1 MRLTAWASAL
11 PLSLLQW
18 QFEPTLSPPR
28 ASLALPFP
36 LSHGSPSKG
45 AECRQSLV
53 NSPMGNL
60 PVLFLGLVPRQCPP
74 KAKRKSRRHS
84 GVKRKRVLLN
94 VTHHIIWTRLWR
106 SIPLRSPSSL
116 RDNRG
121 PASESGLSADL
132 NFHFQAFQGVHR
144 VLFPC
149 FPWWLA
155 YCLTNLYT
163 PGCRVHKET
172 SSSWMT
178 IPSTPSWLAR
188 STLTS
193 GFILYKGAMASQVS
207 LDLPS

>member
-121 PASESGLSADL
+121 PASEEWTVGGLELPFSSFSGRSSGP
-132 NFHFQAFQGVHR
+132 FP
-144 VLFPC
+144 LFP
-149 FPWWLA
+149 LVA
-155 YCLTNLYT
+155 CLLSHQSVYPRLSGTQGDQLILDDH
-163 PGCRVHKET
+163 PVDAIMVGAIHLHLRVY
-172 SSSWMT
+172 
-178 IPSTPSWLAR
+178 
-188 STLTS
+188 
-193 GFILYKGAMASQVS
+193 FV
-207 LDLPS
+207 